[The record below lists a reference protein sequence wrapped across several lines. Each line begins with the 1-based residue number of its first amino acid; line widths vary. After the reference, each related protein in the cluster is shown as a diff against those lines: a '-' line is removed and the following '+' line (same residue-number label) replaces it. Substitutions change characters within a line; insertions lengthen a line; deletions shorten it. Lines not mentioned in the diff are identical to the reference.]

1 MRKLEQIY
9 LETILSQKLGEGDLN
24 FSIVEAEVWGD
35 KGRVDKLI
43 KYFVLKISM
52 GVLFNIELVKL
63 RPTW

>member
-1 MRKLEQIY
+1 M
-9 LETILSQKLGEGDLN
+9 SCDSPMMEGDLN
-24 FSIVEAEVWGD
+24 FSIGEAEVWGD
-35 KGRVDKLI
+35 KGRVDTLI